1 MKTTMYECADGTPFP
16 VNWVQ
21 PEYEE
26 AAWAFNDS
34 HLPNPEPPLV
44 VALHEMADH
53 VCRGVFTEAGVEP
66 LPIFTGWQ
74 WA

>member
-26 AAWAFNDS
+26 QRKGQGTR
-34 HLPNPEPPLV
+34 V
-44 VALHEMADH
+44 
-53 VCRGVFTEAGVEP
+53 
-66 LPIFTGWQ
+66 
-74 WA
+74 